1 MNQVIRKSSMHFW
14 ITLKVAATL
23 FLFSPFVI
31 LASRADAHNFDGAFS
46 SVAMSEKDLAP
57 ALDGSVVQN
66 PRSEKLAN
74 KKPHTRR
81 TTLADLLGSD
91 EVLAEKIERRI
102 ADGDLSQKKP
112 VNLQPADDGI
122 LIAVEKKN
130 QSGQVERQEAIVSV
144 EDLDD
149 LDADDVALKNPR
161 HDDLAQVKRGGIALT
176 LGDEREVVH
185 VLSTTVGIS
194 VQPPTVKMR
203 RVGASVEISIDE
215 LAGAGGSR
223 DIQIYP
229 RDSALLHWDAH
240 TKILTAVANHVRTEI
255 YVARSGQL
263 AVVPVVIGSP
273 VAAAAK
279 LIASGPALALPP
291 ELVRL
296 PVGDLT
302 SAVTGPNSGHAMHA
316 ANDFTGGL
324 TGGLQD
330 SSVAGATGIHLSKE
344 AAAQQVTE
352 AAAVQDV
359 KLRRTALPLTR
370 RTLRLKL
377 IDDRTP
383 ALALDGAKAFPVA
396 GVQVY
401 VAGAEFS
408 SLSDSHGGVSLSDLP
423 GASSLLLATNDASG
437 IYVRTT
443 AVVDIPGA
451 SRSSDKN
458 SGAIVRD
465 VVVARVFA
473 FEAWTRMAGL
483 VQDPGL
489 GSLCL
494 DFAGKSV
501 GAIRAQ
507 IDVKAQGPFHFNA
520 DGVLDHSAAATLDG
534 GRVCWF
540 NIDAGPVNISAWQA
554 ERQVM
559 AAEFPVLAG
568 RHTHERV
575 SILADVQGVHVQFAR
590 ESSAHEQLSGEA
602 LAQRYMLETEQEAV
616 LVATTQKFF
625 ETAPNIQGVGS
636 QIFSPGSSTVVYL
649 DSQDFEPAIYRL
661 RGAPSSRE
669 VAVLPAIPRGFV
681 QDMSV
686 YAQQSQD
693 FTDGSVL
700 VEFSAVQGQGSGKLD
715 IHLVN
720 EYGQNVTEPWVFSDA
735 PMSKALF
742 FNVPPGIYSAIIE
755 SQSGGWLAAET
766 VSVYGESLSVVQLG
780 SPLAAYFTPDA
791 HH

>member
-1 MNQVIRKSSMHFW
+1 MNQVIRKSSTHFW

-23 FLFSPFVI
+23 FLFSPFVL

-57 ALDGSVVQN
+57 ALDGSVVRNQ
-66 PRSEKLAN
+66 RSEKLAN
-74 KKPHTRR
+74 KKPRARH

-91 EVLAEKIERRI
+91 DVLAEKIERRI
-102 ADGDLSQKKP
+102 AEGDLSQKKP

-144 EDLDD
+144 DDLDD
-149 LDADDVALKNPR
+149 LDTDDVPLKAPR

-194 VQPPTVKMR
+194 VQPPSVKMQ
-203 RVGASVEISIDE
+203 RVGASIEISIDD
-215 LAGAGGSR
+215 LAGTGGSR

-302 SAVTGPNSGHAMHA
+302 SAAAGPNSGHAMHA

-324 TGGLQD
+324 PN
-330 SSVAGATGIHLSKE
+330 SSVAAATDIHLSKE
-344 AAAQQVTE
+344 AAAQQATA
-352 AAAVQDV
+352 AAAVQDI

-437 IYVRTT
+437 NYVRTT

-451 SRSSDKN
+451 IRSSDKN

-494 DFAGKSV
+494 DFSGKSV
-501 GAIRAQ
+501 SGIRAQ

-520 DGVLDHSAAATLDG
+520 DGVLDHSAAATVNG

-540 NIDAGPVNISAWQA
+540 NIDAGPVNISAWQT

-575 SILADVQGVHVQFAR
+575 SILGDVQGVHVQFAR

-602 LAQRYMLETEQEAV
+602 LAQRYMLESEQEAV

-715 IHLVN
+715 IRLVN
-720 EYGQNVTEPWVFSDA
+720 EYGQNVIEPWVFSDA

>member
-1 MNQVIRKSSMHFW
+1 MNQVIRKSSTHFW

-23 FLFSPFVI
+23 FLFSPFVL

-57 ALDGSVVQN
+57 ALDGSVVRNQ
-66 PRSEKLAN
+66 RSEKLAN
-74 KKPHTRR
+74 KKPRARH

-91 EVLAEKIERRI
+91 DVLAEKIERRI
-102 ADGDLSQKKP
+102 AEGDLSQKKP

-144 EDLDD
+144 DDLDD
-149 LDADDVALKNPR
+149 LDTDDVPLKAPR

-194 VQPPTVKMR
+194 VQPPSVKMQ
-203 RVGASVEISIDE
+203 RVGASIEISIDD
-215 LAGAGGSR
+215 LAGTGGSR

-302 SAVTGPNSGHAMHA
+302 SAAAGPNSGHAMHA

-324 TGGLQD
+324 PN
-330 SSVAGATGIHLSKE
+330 SSVAAATDIHLSKE
-344 AAAQQVTE
+344 AAAQQATE
-352 AAAVQDV
+352 AAAVQDI

-383 ALALDGAKAFPVA
+383 ALALDGAKDFPVA

-423 GASSLLLATNDASG
+423 GASSLLLATNDVSG

-443 AVVDIPGA
+443 AVADIPGA

-494 DFAGKSV
+494 DFSGKSV
-501 GAIRAQ
+501 SGIRAQ

-520 DGVLDHSAAATLDG
+520 DGVLDHSAAATVNG

-540 NIDAGPVNISAWQA
+540 NIDAGPVNISAWQT

-575 SILADVQGVHVQFAR
+575 SILGDVQGVHVQFAR

-602 LAQRYMLETEQEAV
+602 LAQRYMLESDQEAV

-636 QIFSPGSSTVVYL
+636 QIYSAGSSTVVYL

-715 IHLVN
+715 IRLVN
-720 EYGQNVTEPWVFSDA
+720 EYGQNVIEPWVFSDA